1 MKTYGKIIVV
11 ITTFFFIFPLT
22 PAGAGLKDLL
32 KSLQSPAKSGTQ
44 VSPTDSSNLSDDT
57 IIKGLK
63 EALAMGAE
71 KAVDLVSKSDGY
83 YKNPEIKIP
92 LPPALQKIETVLKS
106 MGLEGL
112 VDQFEMSMNRAAE
125 QAAPQATALFVDA
138 VKEMSFSDAR
148 KILNGRENEATL
160 YFKERTQDKL
170 SELFKPVVHKS
181 MAEVGVTRNFQ
192 ELSAKAS
199 TIPFSDTLNLDP
211 DTYVTNRALDGLFLM
226 LAKEEEKIRKNPT
239 ARVTDLLKT
248 VFNQKQ

>member
-1 MKTYGKIIVV
+1 MKTYGRFIVF
-11 ITTFFFIFPLT
+11 ITTLCFIFPLT
-22 PAGAGLKDLL
+22 PADADLKGLL
-32 KSLQSPAKSGTQ
+32 KNLEPPVKSNTQ
-44 VSPTDSSNLSDDT
+44 VPSEDPSDLSDDT

-63 EALAMGAE
+63 EALAVGAE
-71 KAVDLVSKSDGY
+71 KAVDLVSQSDGY
-83 YKNPEIKIP
+83 YKNPAIKIP
-92 LPPALQKIETVLKS
+92 LPPAVQKIETVLRS
-106 MGLEGL
+106 MGLAEQ

-148 KILNGRENEATL
+148 KILNGRQNEATL

-199 TIPFSDTLNLDP
+199 TIPFAGTLDLDP
-211 DTYVTNRALDGLFLM
+211 DTYVTAKALDGLFLM
-226 LAKEEEKIRKNPT
+226 VEKEEEKIRQNPT

-248 VFNQKQ
+248 VFK

>member
-1 MKTYGKIIVV
+1 MKTYEKV
-11 ITTFFFIFPLT
+11 IFLVTALFFIFPLT
-22 PAGAGLKDLL
+22 PANAGLKDLL
-32 KSLQSPAKSGTQ
+32 KSLQSPVESGTQ
-44 VSPTDSSNLSDDT
+44 ASSADPSDLSNDT
-57 IIKGLK
+57 IILGLK
-63 EALAMGAE
+63 QALAVGAE

-92 LPPALQKIETVLKS
+92 LPPALQKIEGVLKS

-112 VDQFEMSMNRAAE
+112 VDQFEVSMNRAAE

-148 KILNGRENEATL
+148 EILNGQQNEATL
-160 YFKERTQDKL
+160 YFKERTQEKL

-226 LAKEEEKIRKNPT
+226 LAKEEANIRQNPT

-248 VFNQKQ
+248 VFNKKP

>member
-1 MKTYGKIIVV
+1 MKTYGRFIVF
-11 ITTFFFIFPLT
+11 ITTLCFIFPLT
-22 PAGAGLKDLL
+22 PADADLKGLL
-32 KSLQSPAKSGTQ
+32 KNLESPVKSGTQ
-44 VSPTDSSNLSDDT
+44 VPPEDPSNLSDDT

-63 EALAMGAE
+63 EALAVGAE
-71 KAVDLVSKSDGY
+71 KAVDLVSQSDGY
-83 YKNPEIKIP
+83 YKNPAIKIP
-92 LPPALQKIETVLKS
+92 LPPAVQKIETVLRS
-106 MGLEGL
+106 MGLAEQ

-148 KILNGRENEATL
+148 KILKGRQNEATL

-199 TIPFSDTLNLDP
+199 TIPFAGTLDLDP
-211 DTYVTNRALDGLFLM
+211 DTYVTTKALDGLFLM
-226 LAKEEEKIRKNPT
+226 VEKEEEKIRQNPT

-248 VFNQKQ
+248 VFK